1 MGREGLHSGQWSH
14 LKVSGFLVTV
24 FFFFVTQLFLAY
36 ARVLVLIFR
45 LYEHQK
51 KSEE

>member
-14 LKVSGFLVTV
+14 LKVSFWPLV
-24 FFFFVTQLFLAY
+24 FFFVTQLFLAY

-45 LYEHQK
+45 LYEYQK